1 MNTIL
6 SFHHISKSCTAIII
20 FGLITLTA
28 CTKKFD
34 EINTDPTTFSS
45 LTPATIPNAFAKAEY
60 QGIYGDPGIYQLAR
74 NLFVDLWSQYYAT
87 IDPGVSPDR
96 YVQRKDWEFYQWLSM
111 YSSAYPTLKQVI
123 DATENKDIPANAVA
137 KVWKVYIF
145 HSNTDFYGPVPYF
158 QAGSGQF
165 SIPYDAQKDIY
176 YDMFKVLD
184 TAVTALK
191 TADASAKPFGDN
203 DLIYHG
209 DVTKWLKLA
218 NTLRLRLA
226 LRISFVEPDKAKEEA
241 EKAVADGVMTSNDD
255 NAMMDVATASPNG
268 LNLMSP
274 WGGFRMSASMES
286 YLKGFSDPRMPVY
299 FSPAPDDNEYH
310 GIRNGLS
317 VAQLAGANPGGAGN
331 NISNI
336 GPGWNPD
343 LAASNKLTVM
353 YSAEAYFLRA
363 EGALN
368 GWNMGGTAKELYEK
382 GITNSMQQWGISNAA
397 IQTYLQSTSLPAKPG
412 DYMNSPA
419 VSDIPV
425 KFSDDPEKQRQ
436 QIATQKWLA
445 LFPDGIEA
453 WAEVRRTGYPQL
465 YPVVN
470 SDNPD
475 VPSSEIIKRFT
486 FIDLEY
492 ESNKQAVQNALPL
505 LNGPDKNNTPVWWDV
520 K

>member
-1 MNTIL
+1 MNNAFSLQNIYR
-6 SFHHISKSCTAIII
+6 SCAAVVI
-20 FGLITLTA
+20 FALLAAG

-45 LTPATIPNAFAKAEY
+45 LTPSTIPNAFAKAEY

-74 NLFVDLWSQYYAT
+74 NLYVDLWSQYYAT

-123 DATENKDIPANAVA
+123 EATEGKDIPANAVA

-145 HSNTDFYGPVPYF
+145 HSNTDFFGPVPYF
-158 QAGSGQF
+158 QAGNGQF
-165 SIPYDAQKDIY
+165 SISYDAQKDIY

-184 TAVTALK
+184 TAATALK
-191 TADASAKPFGDN
+191 TTDASAKPYGDN

-241 EKAVADGVMTSNDD
+241 EKAVADGVMMDNDD

-286 YLKGFSDPRMPVY
+286 YLKGYDDPRMPVY
-299 FSPAPDDNEYH
+299 FSPAPENGEYH
-310 GIRNGLS
+310 GVRNGLS
-317 VAQLAGANPGGAGN
+317 VAQLSEANPGGAGDN
-331 NISNI
+331 LSNI
-336 GPGWNPD
+336 GPDWTPD
-343 LAASNKLTVM
+343 LASTNKLTVM

-363 EGALN
+363 EGAVN
-368 GWNMGGTAKELYEK
+368 GWNMGSTAKELYEQ
-382 GITNSMQQWGISNAA
+382 GIRLSMQQWGVSNAS
-397 IQTYLQSTSLPAKPG
+397 INSYIQSTSLPAAPG
-412 DYMNSPA
+412 DYLNSPA
-419 VSDIPV
+419 VTNIPV
-425 KFSDDPEKQRQ
+425 KFAADKATQLQ

-453 WAEVRRTGYPQL
+453 WAELRRTGYPVL
-465 YPVVN
+465 YPVAN

-475 VPSSEIIKRFT
+475 VPANQMIKRFT

-505 LNGPDKNNTPVWWDV
+505 LNGPDKNNTPVWWDI

>member
-1 MNTIL
+1 MKKVFL
-6 SFHHISKSCTAIII
+6 SGFNKIYIACMLCLSV
-20 FGLITLTA
+20 A
-28 CTKKFD
+28 CTKNFD
-34 EINTDPTTFSS
+34 EINTDPTTFSG

-87 IDPGVSPDR
+87 IDGGVSPDR

-123 DATENKDIPANAVA
+123 EATEGVDIPSNAVA

-145 HSNTDFYGPVPYF
+145 HSNTDFFGPVPYF
-158 QAGSGQF
+158 SAGNGQF

-184 TAVTALK
+184 TAVAALK
-191 TADASAKPFGDN
+191 SADQTLKPYGDN
-203 DLIYHG
+203 DLIFHG
-209 DVTKWLKLA
+209 DIPKWTKLA

-226 LRISFVEPDKAKEEA
+226 LRISFVEPGKAKEEA
-241 EKAVADGVMTSNDD
+241 EKAVAAGVMTGNDD

-286 YLKGFSDPRMPVY
+286 YLKGFNDPRLPVY
-299 FSPAPDDNEYH
+299 YSPAPDDGEYH
-310 GIRNGLS
+310 GLRNGLS
-317 VAQLAGANPGGAGN
+317 VDQLAGANPGGGGN
-331 NISNI
+331 NLSNI
-336 GPGWNPD
+336 GPDWSPD
-343 LAASNKLTVM
+343 LASSNKLTVM
-353 YSAEAYFLRA
+353 YAAEAFFLRA
-363 EGALN
+363 EGAVN
-368 GWNMGGTAKELYEK
+368 GWDMGGNAKDLYED
-382 GITNSMQQWGISNAA
+382 GIALSMQQWGINDAAA
-397 IQTYLQSTSLPAKPG
+397 IQNYIESSSLPVAPG
-412 DYMNSPA
+412 DYLNSPA
-419 VSDIPV
+419 VANIPV
-425 KFSDDPEKQRQ
+425 KFATDKETQLQ
-436 QIATQKWLA
+436 QIATQKWIA

-453 WAEVRRTGYPQL
+453 WAELRRTGYPVL
-465 YPVVN
+465 YPVAN

-475 VPSSEIIKRFT
+475 APTNEIIKRFT

-492 ESNKQAVQNALPL
+492 ESNGQAVQNALPL
-505 LNGPDKNNTPVWWDV
+505 LNGPDKNNTPVWWDI